1 LNLLN
6 EIILCKTYL
15 KLDPL
20 TNYITLNIK
29 VPRDTLV
36 IRGLP
41 ESIDIKE
48 LDEGLSKL
56 LSNNINGKND
66 TDSAD
71 DKLYIKKEN
80 NSNWIV
86 QFSSESEAR
95 DAF

>member
-15 KLDPL
+15 KLDPQ